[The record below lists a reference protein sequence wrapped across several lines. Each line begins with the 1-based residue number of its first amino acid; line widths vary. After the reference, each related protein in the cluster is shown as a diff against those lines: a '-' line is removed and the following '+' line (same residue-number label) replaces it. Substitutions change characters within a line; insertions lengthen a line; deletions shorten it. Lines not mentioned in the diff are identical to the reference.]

1 LTKIIYVYKMSK
13 KERNKEIIDQTGRT
27 RTTYRVQGPAGVEA
41 VTNREPALRNL
52 EGTRR
57 QSETKEARSS
67 MCPKSETAKIIAQYR
82 DKNNMT
88 QIDLA
93 KVLGVSQSVVSDIE
107 NGAGISKR
115 LALLLSGMTGI
126 ALEVFIR

>member
-1 LTKIIYVYKMSK
+1 V
-13 KERNKEIIDQTGRT
+13 
-27 RTTYRVQGPAGVEA
+27 TTW
-41 VTNREPALRNL
+41 EPASREA
-52 EGTRR
+52 EGSRR

-67 MCPKSETAKIIAQYR
+67 MCQKSETAKIITQYR
-82 DKNNMT
+82 NKNNMT

-115 LALLLSGMTGI
+115 LALLLSDMTGI